1 MTHLEQRTGFILSSV
16 IIFNKELVENEV
28 IMDFKVTE
36 YKRAFVVK
44 ALGRIDS
51 AVAPDIEQSLTEL
64 LDKSKAIIIDMSD
77 IDFVSS
83 AGWWSIIRVQ
93 KELKKRGRGNLTLVG
108 VNQNVRESMDL
119 IGILPYF
126 SLYDELVDAIGNV

>member
-1 MTHLEQRTGFILSSV
+1 
-16 IIFNKELVENEV
+16 
-28 IMDFKVTE
+28 
-36 YKRAFVVK
+36 
-44 ALGRIDS
+44 
-51 AVAPDIEQSLTEL
+51 
-64 LDKSKAIIIDMSD
+64 MSD

-108 VNQNVRESMDL
+108 LNQNVRESMDL

-126 SLYDELVDAIGNV
+126 TVYDELVDAIGNV

>member
-1 MTHLEQRTGFILSSV
+1 MTHLEQRTGLILTSV
-16 IIFNKELVENEV
+16 IILNKELVENEV

-51 AVAPDIEQSLTEL
+51 AVAPDIEQSLTAL

>member
-1 MTHLEQRTGFILSSV
+1 
-16 IIFNKELVENEV
+16 
-28 IMDFKVTE
+28 MDFKVIE

-44 ALGRIDS
+44 GLGRIDS
-51 AVAPDIEQSLTEL
+51 VVAPDIERILMEL
-64 LDKSKAIIIDMSD
+64 LDKTKAIIIDMSD

-108 VNQNVRESMDL
+108 LNQNVRESMDL

-126 SLYDELVDAIGNV
+126 TVYDELVDAIGNV

>member
-1 MTHLEQRTGFILSSV
+1 
-16 IIFNKELVENEV
+16 
-28 IMDFKVTE
+28 MDFKVTE

-51 AVAPDIEQSLTEL
+51 AVAPDIEKALTEL
-64 LDKSKAIIIDMSD
+64 LDHPKAIIIDMSD

-93 KELKKRGRGNLTLVG
+93 KELKKRGHGNLTLVG
-108 VNQNVRESMDL
+108 LNQNVRESMDL

-126 SLYDELVDAIGNV
+126 TVYDELVDAVGSM

>member
-1 MTHLEQRTGFILSSV
+1 
-16 IIFNKELVENEV
+16 
-28 IMDFKVTE
+28 MDFKVTE

>member
-16 IIFNKELVENEV
+16 IILNKELVENEV